1 MKRLTMLLG
10 LFAVSVVLSGC
21 DKCGDPV
28 KFFTPA
34 PAKACGDSKPAG

>member
-1 MKRLTMLLG
+1 MKRLTILLG
-10 LFAVSVVLSGC
+10 LFAASLVLSGC

-34 PAKACGDSKPAG
+34 KACGDTRPAS

>member
-1 MKRLTMLLG
+1 MKRLTILFG
-10 LFAVSVVLSGC
+10 LFAVSVALAGC

-34 PAKACGDSKPAG
+34 KACSDTRPAG